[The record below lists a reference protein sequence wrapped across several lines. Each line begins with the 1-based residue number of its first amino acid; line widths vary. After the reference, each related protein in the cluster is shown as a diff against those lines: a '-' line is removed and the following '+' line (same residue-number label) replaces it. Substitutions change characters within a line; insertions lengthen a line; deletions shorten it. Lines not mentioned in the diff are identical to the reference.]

1 MWPFQ
6 LRSCRVCVSLY
17 ALRWPLSYTTLHTAQ
32 SACSKANGTYI
43 STVWPFDV
51 TLTALP
57 YIGYNETRH
66 QFQPVWSSCTTGGW
80 SLSLTHLLFLSSYNY
95 HSITYHSHVT
105 ATTVSNYA
113 HLPLVLH
120 MAIVHHVPHIPDQSW
135 SSPGNRNPANRQDW
149 FFRHVWHSSIV
160 LSIII
165 FSVTCSLVTAEFA
178 AWLSDQSNA
187 CRVES
192 PGLSVSPKPPVSH
205 MRYQRSLS
213 KPYEGFYGPLMRSVI
228 ARVVERYVQGRGR
241 WFIWLVAGI
250 YGVILC
256 NRIWDIWVIF
266 CGANIYE
273 R

>member
-1 MWPFQ
+1 MFPTYRIRVEA
-6 LRSCRVCVSLY
+6 LLVTVILPTDKIGSLDMSDIVVLYCR
-17 ALRWPLSYTTLHTAQ
+17 
-32 SACSKANGTYI
+32 
-43 STVWPFDV
+43 
-51 TLTALP
+51 
-57 YIGYNETRH
+57 
-66 QFQPVWSSCTTGGW
+66 
-80 SLSLTHLLFLSSYNY
+80 LF
-95 HSITYHSHVT
+95 
-105 ATTVSNYA
+105 
-113 HLPLVLH
+113 
-120 MAIVHHVPHIPDQSW
+120 
-135 SSPGNRNPANRQDW
+135 
-149 FFRHVWHSSIV
+149 F
-160 LSIII
+160 